1 MAELINLLPEKIKKL
16 RKRERYKRISLVI
29 IILFVCLLL
38 GASNYMEELSAQYQ
52 KKLAR
57 LKKRITDLKATK
69 AVLGAQLQRKNQ
81 KEEKLNLINTLDNDL
96 NYSWLIK
103 DLQLIIPK
111 QVYLEE
117 LIIKQNNQLLAA
129 GNTVTNQFLLKTA
142 ERLEKYPYFEGVRI
156 ESSQEVKG
164 RIYFTIQGQVRENL

>member
-57 LKKRITDLKATK
+57 LKKKITDLKATK
-69 AVLGAQLQRKNQ
+69 AVLGAQRQRKNQ
-81 KEEKLNLINTLDNDL
+81 KEAPKKAQKL
-96 NYSWLIK
+96 
-103 DLQLIIPK
+103 QIIEDEPH
-111 QVYLEE
+111 
-117 LIIKQNNQLLAA
+117 
-129 GNTVTNQFLLKTA
+129 
-142 ERLEKYPYFEGVRI
+142 
-156 ESSQEVKG
+156 
-164 RIYFTIQGQVRENL
+164 